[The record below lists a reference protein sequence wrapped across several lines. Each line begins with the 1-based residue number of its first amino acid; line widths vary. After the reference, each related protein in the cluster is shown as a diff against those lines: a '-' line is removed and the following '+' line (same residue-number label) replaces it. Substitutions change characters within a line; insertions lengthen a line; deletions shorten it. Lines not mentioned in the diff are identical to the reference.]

1 MTPIRYLLDEHV
13 DPALRTQLI
22 RREPDLTVWIIGD
35 PGAPPRGALDPE
47 ILLWCE
53 THQFML
59 VTNNRQSMPVHLR
72 DHLAAGHHVP
82 GIFVLNPNMTMG
94 ALMEELLL
102 IWGASDMEEYLDLM
116 LYLPLT
122 S

>member
-1 MTPIRYLLDEHV
+1 MTPICYLLDEHV

-35 PGAPPRGALDPE
+35 PGAPPRGTLDPE

-53 THQFML
+53 AHQFVL
-59 VTNNRQSMPVHLR
+59 VTNNRQSIPVHLR

-82 GIFVLNPNMTMG
+82 GIFVLNPNVTMG

-102 IWGASDMEEYLDLM
+102 IWGASDLEEYLDLM